1 MLDVLLKNGTIL
13 DGSGAPRYRADVAIK
28 DGIILSIAPR
38 ITESAKEVIDAEGLF
53 VTPGFIDTHAHSDD
67 NVFFKNDGY
76 NCLEQGI
83 TLQLAGNCGESPAP
97 YPENAVMNPIH
108 REVSPEEMERV
119 IRIAKSSHTFME
131 EAKHKEMGINMA
143 FLVGHNALRV
153 HAMGFSDAEPTAS
166 QMADMKENVAKAME
180 AGFFGFST
188 GLVYAPSVYGTTKE
202 LVELAKVVAQY
213 KGVYASHIRGE
224 GNHVMGAVGEAIQV
238 GRESG
243 SSVLISHIKIAGSK
257 NRGKAKDILAM
268 IHRANAEGIH
278 VFADQYP
285 YDAGSAPLISQIPPK
300 YLTDGKNQ
308 VLQKLHDSDFRK
320 QVEYSI
326 FNETEEFESILYH
339 SGFGGAT
346 IADAAATPQY
356 VGLSLEQIAKTEDKA
371 PIDAMA
377 DLLIA
382 NNGVVQGIYT
392 CQSMEDVL
400 TFMADPYVY
409 AGCDWFSYP
418 VHYDPAQR
426 SGGHPRGTSTMC
438 RRIELIRNYGLR
450 TAEECIRSM
459 TGGPAQ
465 ALGMKNRGLVKEG
478 YAADICVLDYRNV
491 RATSDYLYPFRK
503 NEGISYVLVNGQIAV
518 RNGESLGSYFGQ
530 VVCHD
535 YK

>member
-1 MLDVLLKNGTIL
+1 MLDVLIKNGTIL
-13 DGSGAPRYRADVAIK
+13 DGSGALRYRADIAVK

-97 YPENAVMNPIH
+97 YPDNALMNPVH

-119 IRIAKSSHTFME
+119 IRISKSSHTFME
-131 EAKHKEMGINMA
+131 EAKRQEMGINMA
-143 FLVGHNALRV
+143 FLVGHNALRI
-153 HAMGFSDAEPTAS
+153 HAMGFSDAEPTFR
-166 QMADMKENVAKAME
+166 QMADMQENIAKAME

-188 GLVYAPSVYGTTKE
+188 GLVYAPSVYGTAKE
-202 LVELAKVVAQY
+202 FVELAKVVARY

-224 GNHVMGAVGEAIQV
+224 GNHVMDAIQEAIQV

-243 SSVLISHIKIAGSK
+243 VSVLISHIKIAGVK

-268 IHRANAEGIH
+268 IHSANAEGIH

-300 YLTDGKNQ
+300 YLTGGKNET
-308 VLQKLHDSDFRK
+308 LKKLHDSDFRK
-320 QVEYSI
+320 KVEYSI
-326 FNETEEFESILYH
+326 FNEPDDFESILYH
-339 SGFGGAT
+339 AGFGGAT

-356 VGLSLEQIAKTEDKA
+356 VGRSLSQIAKAEGKA
-371 PIDAMA
+371 PIDTMA

-392 CQSMEDVL
+392 CQSMDDVL
-400 TFMADPYVY
+400 TFMADPNVY

-418 VHYDPAQR
+418 VHYDPEQR

-438 RRIELIRNYGLR
+438 RRIELIRDYGLR
-450 TAEECIRSM
+450 TAEDCIRSM

-465 ALGMKNRGLVKEG
+465 SLGMKNRGLIKEG
-478 YAADICVLDYRNV
+478 CAADICVLDYPNV

-503 NEGISYVLVNGQIAV
+503 NKGVSYVLVNGQIAV
-518 RNGESLGSYFGQ
+518 QNGECLGNYFGQ
-530 VVCHD
+530 VVCHEC
-535 YK
+535 K

>member
-1 MLDVLLKNGTIL
+1 MLDVLIKNGTIL
-13 DGSGAPRYRADVAIK
+13 DGSGALRYCSDIAVK
-28 DGIILSIAPR
+28 DGIIVSIAPG
-38 ITESAKEVIDAEGLF
+38 ITETAKEVLDAEGLF

-97 YPENAVMNPIH
+97 YPDNALMNPVH

-119 IRIAKSSHTFME
+119 IRISKSSHTFME
-131 EAKHKEMGINMA
+131 EAKRQEMGINMA
-143 FLVGHNALRV
+143 FLVGHNALRI
-153 HAMGFSDAEPTAS
+153 HAMGFSDAEPTAR

-188 GLVYAPSVYGTTKE
+188 GLVYAPSVYGTAKE
-202 LVELAKVVAQY
+202 FVELAKVAARY
-213 KGVYASHIRGE
+213 KGIYASHIRGE
-224 GNHVMGAVGEAIQV
+224 GNNVMNAIQEAIEV

-243 SSVLISHIKIAGSK
+243 ASVLISHIKIAGAK

-268 IHRANAEGIH
+268 IHSANAEGIR

-300 YLTDGKNQ
+300 YLSGGKNKT
-308 VLQKLHDSDFRK
+308 LQKLHDSEFRK
-320 QVEYSI
+320 KVEYSI
-326 FNETEEFESILYH
+326 FNETDEFESILYD
-339 SGFGGAT
+339 SGFDGAT

-356 VGLSLEQIAKTEDKA
+356 VGRSLDEIAKAEGKA
-371 PIDAMA
+371 PMDVMA

-382 NNGVVQGIYT
+382 NHGVVQGIYT

-418 VHYDPAQR
+418 VHYDSEQR

-438 RRIELIRNYGLR
+438 RRMELIRDHGLR

-465 ALGMKNRGLVKEG
+465 SLGMKNRGLIKVG

-503 NEGISYVLVNGQIAV
+503 NKGLSYVLVNGQIAV
-518 RNGESLGSYFGQ
+518 RDGACLGGYFGQ
-530 VVCHD
+530 VVSHD

>member
-1 MLDVLLKNGTIL
+1 MLDIVIKNGIIL

-28 DGIILSIAPR
+28 EGIITSIAPG
-38 ITESAKEVIDAEGLF
+38 ITESAKEVIDADSLF

-108 REVSPEEMERV
+108 REVSPEELERV
-119 IRIAKSSHTFME
+119 IRISKSSSTFME
-131 EAKHKEMGINMA
+131 EAKRQEMGINMA
-143 FLVGHNALRV
+143 FLVGHNALRI
-153 HAMGFSDAEPTAS
+153 HAMGYSDAAPNEKKL
-166 QMADMKENVAKAME
+166 QDMKENVAKAME
-180 AGFFGFST
+180 AGFFGYST
-188 GLVYAPSVYGTTKE
+188 GLVYAPSVYGTIKE
-202 LVELAKVVAQY
+202 FVELAKVAAQY

-224 GNHVMGAVGEAIQV
+224 GNNVMNAVQEAIQV

-243 SSVLISHIKIAGSK
+243 ASVLISHIKIAGAR
-257 NRGKAKDILAM
+257 NRGRARDILKM
-268 IHRANAEGIH
+268 IHTARAEGIN
-278 VFADQYP
+278 VYADQYP
-285 YDAGSAPLISQIPPK
+285 YDAGSAPLITQIPPK
-300 YLTDGKNQ
+300 YLTGGKSEILKQ
-308 VLQKLHDSDFRK
+308 LKDPAFRK
-320 QVEYSI
+320 QVEFSI
-326 FNETEEFESILYH
+326 FHESDAFESLLYDA
-339 SGFGGAT
+339 GYGGST
-346 IADAAATPQY
+346 IAEAAATPQY
-356 VGLSLEQIAKTEDKA
+356 VGLSIEQIAKREGKT

-382 NNGVVQGIYT
+382 NQGTVQGIYA

-418 VHYDPAQR
+418 VHYDTEQI

-438 RRIELIRNYGLR
+438 RRIELIRDYGLR

-465 ALGMKNRGLVKEG
+465 SLGMKNRGLIKEG
-478 YAADICVLDYRNV
+478 YAADICILDYSNV

-503 NEGISYVLVNGQIAV
+503 NRGISHVLVNGHVAV
-518 RNGESLGSYFGQ
+518 RDGACLGGYFGQ
-530 VVCHD
+530 VIQHG
-535 YK
+535 YT

>member
-1 MLDVLLKNGTIL
+1 MLDVLIKNGTIL
-13 DGSGAPRYRADVAIK
+13 DGSGAPRYRGDVAVK
-28 DGIILSIAPR
+28 DGVITSITPN

-53 VTPGFIDTHAHSDD
+53 VTPGFLDTHAHSDD

-97 YPENAVMNPIH
+97 YPDNALMSPIH

-119 IRIAKSSHTFME
+119 VRISKNSHTFME
-131 EAKHKEMGINMA
+131 EAKRKEMGINMA
-143 FLVGHNALRV
+143 FLVGHNALRA
-153 HAMGFSDAEPTAS
+153 HAMGFSDAEPTS
-166 QMADMKENVAKAME
+166 DQMADMKENVAKAME

-202 LVELAKVVAQY
+202 FVELAKVAARY

-224 GNHVMGAVGEAIQV
+224 GNNVMNAVQEAIQV

-243 SSVLISHIKIAGSK
+243 ASVLISHIKIAGTK
-257 NRGKAKDILAM
+257 NRGKAGEILAM
-268 IHRANAEGIH
+268 IRSAREEGVN

-300 YLTDGKNQ
+300 YLTGGKSET
-308 VLQKLHDSDFRK
+308 LRKLRDPAFRK

-326 FNETEEFESILYH
+326 FNEADEFESILYD
-339 SGFGGAT
+339 SGFSGAT
-346 IADAAATPQY
+346 IADAAGTPKY
-356 VGLSLEQIAKTEDKA
+356 VGLSLEEIARMEGKA

-382 NNGVVQGIYT
+382 NDGIVQGIYT
-392 CQSMEDVL
+392 SQCMDDVL
-400 TFMADPYVY
+400 TFMADPNVY
-409 AGCDWFSYP
+409 AGCDWYSYP
-418 VHYDPAQR
+418 VHYDSEQR

-438 RRIELIRNYGLR
+438 RRIELIRNHGLR

-465 ALGMKNRGLVKEG
+465 SLGMKNRGLLKEG
-478 YAADICVLDYRNV
+478 YAADICVLDYQKV
-491 RATSDYLYPFRK
+491 CATSDYLYPFRK
-503 NEGISYVLVNGQIAV
+503 NKGISYVLVNGHVAV
-518 RNGESLGSYFGQ
+518 RDGECLGGYFGQ

-535 YK
+535 GK

>member
-1 MLDVLLKNGTIL
+1 MLDVLIKNGTIL
-13 DGSGAPRYRADVAIK
+13 DGSGALRYRGDIAVK
-28 DGIILSIAPR
+28 DGIIVSIAPG
-38 ITESAKEVIDAEGLF
+38 ISEAAKEVIDAEGLF

-97 YPENAVMNPIH
+97 YPDNALMNPVH

-119 IRIAKSSHTFME
+119 IRIAKSSQSFME
-131 EAKHKEMGINMA
+131 EAKRKEMGINMA
-143 FLVGHNALRV
+143 FLVGHNALRI
-153 HAMGFSDAEPTAS
+153 HAMGFSDAEPNPH
-166 QMADMKENVAKAME
+166 QMAEMQENVAKAME

-202 LVELAKVVAQY
+202 FVELAKVAARY

-224 GNHVMGAVGEAIQV
+224 GNCVMDAVREAIQV

-243 SSVLISHIKIAGSK
+243 ASVLISHIKIAGAK
-257 NRGKAKDILAM
+257 HRGKAGDILAM
-268 IHRANAEGIH
+268 IHQANAEGTH

-300 YLTDGKNQ
+300 YLTGGKAET
-308 VLQKLHDSDFRK
+308 LKKLRDPNFRK
-320 QVEYSI
+320 QVEHSI
-326 FNETEEFESILYH
+326 FHETDEFESILYDA
-339 SGFGGAT
+339 GFAGTT
-346 IADAAATPQY
+346 IAAAAATPQY
-356 VGLSLEQIAKTEDKA
+356 VGLSLAQIAEAEGKT
-371 PIDAMA
+371 PMDAMA
-377 DLLIA
+377 DLLMA
-382 NNGVVQGIYT
+382 NGGVVQGIYT

-400 TFMADPYVY
+400 TFMADPNVY

-418 VHYDPAQR
+418 VHYDPEQR

-438 RRIELIRNYGLR
+438 RRIELIRDYGLR

-465 ALGMKNRGLVKEG
+465 ALGMKHRGLLKVG
-478 YAADICVLDYRNV
+478 YAADICVLDYPNV
-491 RATSDYLYPFRK
+491 CATSDYLYPFRK
-503 NEGISYVLVNGQIAV
+503 NKGISHVLVNGQIAV
-518 RNGESLGSYFGQ
+518 RNGACLGHYFGQ
-530 VVCHD
+530 VVCHE
-535 YK
+535 YQ